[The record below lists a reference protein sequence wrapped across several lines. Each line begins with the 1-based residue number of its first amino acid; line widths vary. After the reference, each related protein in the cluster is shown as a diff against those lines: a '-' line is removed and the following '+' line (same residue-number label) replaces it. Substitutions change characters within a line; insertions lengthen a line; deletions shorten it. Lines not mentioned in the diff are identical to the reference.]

1 MSAVDIEYVTAR
13 SLGRHGLLGSVA
25 MITLVGGLAFWAAM
39 TPLSGAVVAGGSV
52 VVDGGV
58 RRVQHQEGGIV
69 REILVR
75 NDARVE
81 AGQTLVVLD
90 GTSVAANMAVIE
102 AQLGEA
108 YIRQA
113 RLLAEAADTA
123 VMEWTSAL
131 DALPNMEHNRVLFA
145 AEDRLRASRAAA
157 LSTQV
162 AQLGEQIV
170 QLENQVAGLRAQR
183 DAVLAQTAILN
194 EQLERLSAL
203 LSQGLVEAS
212 RVSDLRRQIAQL
224 DGESARIM
232 TEIAR
237 GNAATAE
244 RRLQVSQVQ
253 ESYQSEVLGQL
264 QETGQQIAEL
274 EQQRVAAQDR
284 LDRLVIRAPIAGIVH
299 QMQVATLGGVAAAG
313 ETLMQIVPQDDEIM
327 VDVRINPLDIDKLA
341 AEQTVT
347 LRLSSFNSRS
357 TPELVGLVDRISPD
371 LTRDSASGTQFY
383 VVRVRLPS
391 DELDRLPE
399 TARLIPGMP
408 VEAFFATG
416 EKTVLSYLTKPVMD
430 QLALA
435 FRED

>member
-25 MITLVGGLAFWAAM
+25 MIALVGGLGFWAAI

-75 NDARVE
+75 NDAEVE
-81 AGQTLVVLD
+81 AGQTLIVLD

-108 YIRQA
+108 YIRQV
-113 RLLAEAADTA
+113 RLLAEAANTTI
-123 VMEWTSAL
+123 MEWTPEL
-131 DALPNMEHNRVLFA
+131 EALPNIEHNRALFA
-145 AEDRLRASRAAA
+145 AEDRLRVSRAAS
-157 LSTQV
+157 LSTQM
-162 AQLGEQIV
+162 AQLGEQII
-170 QLENQVAGLRAQR
+170 QLENQVAGLHAQR
-183 DAVLAQTAILN
+183 DAVAAQTGILN

-224 DGESARIM
+224 DGESARIA

-237 GNAATAE
+237 GNAATSE

-264 QETGQQIAEL
+264 QETGQEIAEL

-299 QMQVATLGGVAAAG
+299 QMQVATLGGIASAG

-357 TPELVGLVDRISPD
+357 TPELLGLVDRISPD
-371 LTRDSASGTQFY
+371 LTRDAASGTQFY
-383 VVRVRLPS
+383 VVRVRLPG
-391 DELDRLPE
+391 DELERLPE

-416 EKTVLSYLTKPVMD
+416 DKTVLSYLAKPVMD

>member
-1 MSAVDIEYVTAR
+1 MSAIDIEYVAAR
-13 SLGRHGLLGSVA
+13 SLGRHALLGSVA
-25 MITLVGGLAFWAAM
+25 MISLVGRLTFWAAV
-39 TPLSGAVVAGGSV
+39 TPIAGAVVAGGSV

-69 REILVR
+69 KEILVH
-75 NDARVE
+75 NDAEVL
-81 AGQTLVVLD
+81 AGETLVVLD
-90 GTSVAANMAVIE
+90 GTPVVANMAVIE

-113 RLLAEAADTA
+113 RLMAEAADSTIMA
-123 VMEWTSAL
+123 WPTQL
-131 DALPNMEHNRVLFA
+131 DTMPEIERNRLLFA

-170 QLENQVAGLRAQR
+170 QLENQVAGLDAQR
-183 DAVLAQTAILN
+183 SAVIAQTEILD

-203 LSQGLVEAS
+203 LAQGLIEAS
-212 RVSDLRRQIAQL
+212 RVSDLRRQVAQL
-224 DGESARIM
+224 DGEGARIT

-244 RRLQVSQVQ
+244 RRLQISQVQ

-264 QETGQQIAEL
+264 QETGQQISEL

-284 LDRLVIRAPIAGIVH
+284 LDRLIIRAPISGVVH
-299 QMQVATLGGVAAAG
+299 QMQVATLGGIAGAG
-313 ETLMQIVPQDDEIM
+313 ETLMQIVPLDDEIM

-341 AEQTVT
+341 TEQTVT

-357 TPELVGLVDRISPD
+357 TPELDGLVDRISPD

-383 VVRVRLPS
+383 VVRVRLPAE
-391 DELDRLPE
+391 ELDKLPE

-416 EKTVLSYLTKPVMD
+416 EKTVLSYLASPVVD

>member
-1 MSAVDIEYVTAR
+1 MSAIDIEYATAR
-13 SLGRHGLLGSVA
+13 SLDRHGLLGSAA
-25 MITLVGGLAFWAAM
+25 MIALLGGLALWAAI
-39 TPLSGAVVAGGSV
+39 TPISGAVVAGGSV

-75 NDARVE
+75 NDAAVE

-90 GTSVAANMAVIE
+90 GTSVAANMAVID

-108 YIRQA
+108 YVRQA
-113 RLLAEAADTA
+113 RLLAEAGGATE
-123 VMEWTSAL
+123 MEWTSEL

-145 AEDRLRASRAAA
+145 AEDRLRQSRAAG

-170 QLENQVAGLRAQR
+170 QLENQVAGLHAQR
-183 DAVLAQTAILN
+183 DAVVAQTEILT
-194 EQLERLSAL
+194 EQLDRLSAL

-224 DGESARIM
+224 DGERARIT

-244 RRLQVSQVQ
+244 RRLQISQVE

-284 LDRLVIRAPIAGIVH
+284 FDRLVIRAPIAGVVH
-299 QMQVATLGGVAAAG
+299 QMQVATLGGIAAAG
-313 ETLMQIVPQDDEIM
+313 DTLMQIVPQDDEIM

-341 AEQTVT
+341 AEQSVT

-357 TPELVGLVDRISPD
+357 TPELLGLVDRISPD

-383 VVRVRLPS
+383 LVRVRLPT
-391 DELDRLPE
+391 DELHKLPE

-430 QLALA
+430 QLNLA

>member
-25 MITLVGGLAFWAAM
+25 MIALVGGLGFWAAI

-75 NDARVE
+75 NDAEVE
-81 AGQTLVVLD
+81 AGQTLIVLD

-108 YIRQA
+108 YIRQV
-113 RLLAEAADTA
+113 RLLAEAANTTI
-123 VMEWTSAL
+123 MEWTPKL
-131 DALPNMEHNRVLFA
+131 EALPNIEHNRALFA
-145 AEDRLRASRAAA
+145 AEDRLRVSRAAS
-157 LSTQV
+157 LSTQM
-162 AQLGEQIV
+162 AQLGEQII
-170 QLENQVAGLRAQR
+170 QLENQVAGLHAQR
-183 DAVLAQTAILN
+183 DAVAAQTGILN

-224 DGESARIM
+224 DGESARIA

-237 GNAATAE
+237 GNAATSE

-264 QETGQQIAEL
+264 QETGQEIAEL

-284 LDRLVIRAPIAGIVH
+284 LDRLVIRAPITGIVH
-299 QMQVATLGGVAAAG
+299 QMQVATLGGIASAG

-357 TPELVGLVDRISPD
+357 TPELLGLVDRISPD
-371 LTRDSASGTQFY
+371 LTRDAASGTQFY
-383 VVRVRLPS
+383 VVRVRLPG
-391 DELDRLPE
+391 DELERLPE

-416 EKTVLSYLTKPVMD
+416 DKTVLTYLAKPVMD

>member
-162 AQLGEQIV
+162 AQLGEQMV